1 MVHKYETIKNKEEHF
16 LHKKKKKKKKK
27 NTSCNYVVAT
37 KVDCLALWF
46 GGGRWEI

>member
-1 MVHKYETIKNKEEHF
+1 MMVHKFETIKNKEHF
-16 LHKKKKKKKKK
+16 LHLGKKKK

-46 GGGRWEI
+46 DGGRREI